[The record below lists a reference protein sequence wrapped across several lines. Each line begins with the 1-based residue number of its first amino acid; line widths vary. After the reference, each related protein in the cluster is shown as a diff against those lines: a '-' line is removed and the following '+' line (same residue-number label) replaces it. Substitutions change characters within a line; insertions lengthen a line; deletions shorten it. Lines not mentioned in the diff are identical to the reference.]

1 MTQEREIAALAEA
14 LPVPLNVLFAP
25 GTPPSP
31 ALAELGV
38 ARISTG
44 SLLFRVALGAAL
56 DAAAAVRDGSDLAE
70 LEVPSYAE
78 VDGLAS

>member
-14 LPVPLNVLFAP
+14 LPIPLNVLFAP
-25 GTPPSP
+25 GTLSV
-31 ALAELGV
+31 ARLAELGV

-56 DAAAAVRDGSDLAE
+56 DAAAAVRDGSLLAE